1 MMWRLSSIDARK
13 NIHIQHFTQKGQRM
27 IMKTRNE
34 VHLTGGI
41 VRIRASKSVTLL
53 TIATTVAGVATAF
66 PTIVFYE
73 PKKTK
78 GFEIG
83 DRVTVD
89 AHIQLHIG
97 RDENGKTTN
106 YSQDIVGDKICKA
119 QRMLAP
125 FITDETVSKTEG
137 GVRSDENYAYIFGRV
152 RHVYNAPNGVVI
164 LSVSVPRED
173 NRFDSCEI
181 ACFRRQAEVA
191 RMLEEGDCV
200 MVGGVVQTR
209 NGKTKDDRTAQ
220 NVACRDIV
228 KCEGFEDLPH

>member
-78 GFEIG
+78 GFEITA
-83 DRVTVD
+83 R
-89 AHIQLHIG
+89 
-97 RDENGKTTN
+97 
-106 YSQDIVGDKICKA
+106 
-119 QRMLAP
+119 
-125 FITDETVSKTEG
+125 
-137 GVRSDENYAYIFGRV
+137 
-152 RHVYNAPNGVVI
+152 I
-164 LSVSVPRED
+164 LSVTKSARHSVCSLLLLQMKL
-173 NRFDSCEI
+173 FQKQK
-181 ACFRRQAEVA
+181 AV
-191 RMLEEGDCV
+191 
-200 MVGGVVQTR
+200 
-209 NGKTKDDRTAQ
+209 
-220 NVACRDIV
+220 
-228 KCEGFEDLPH
+228 